1 MENIFV
7 KIKHWLNMLF
17 KWVALASEWVGL
29 YPLEAYLKR
38 KPSGW
43 KLKLLLFLVKLLR
56 SIIFMVIVIMFFTCV
71 KGCFDYN
78 RKHQFAD
85 NEILE
90 NITTV
95 PFPEVKIVDY
105 KKGETSF
112 RGEYLDRLT
121 LEMEEELGES
131 VYCRIDNIIDNQ
143 DENSMGGWSKSD
155 NEYRFSTI
163 WGGLIPAPDG
173 VTGGDMS
180 FSLSI
185 EKGGKIVTLEYG
197 TF

>member
-29 YPLEAYLKR
+29 YPLMTYFTR
-38 KPSGW
+38 KFSGW

-105 KKGETSF
+105 KKGRFTL
-112 RGEYLDRLT
+112 RGGYFDKLT
-121 LEMEEELGES
+121 LEMEEELSES
-131 VYCRIDNIIDNQ
+131 LYCRLDSIIDKQ

-155 NEYRFSTI
+155 NEYFI
-163 WGGLIPAPDG
+163 
-173 VTGGDMS
+173 
-180 FSLSI
+180 
-185 EKGGKIVTLEYG
+185 Y
-197 TF
+197 